1 MRNRRGDEFVEAAM
15 VLPVLILTI
24 LSMILL
30 MLFFFSCL
38 QDQTDMHR
46 SMLARSAGSE
56 KTFQVCRDSVRT
68 SRHAGGIVDML
79 LRRDTAGRLYIIDEA
94 DFIRAGDLLELAE

>member
-1 MRNRRGDEFVEAAM
+1 MKNKRGDEFVEAAM

-38 QDQTDMHR
+38 QAQTDMHR
-46 SMLARSAGSE
+46 EMLAYSANSE
-56 KTFQVCRDSVRT
+56 KTFQIHRQNTET

-79 LRRDTAGRLYIIDEA
+79 LHKAVDGRLYIINEA
-94 DFIRAGDLLELAE
+94 DFIRAGDLLDLA

>member
-1 MRNRRGDEFVEAAM
+1 M
-15 VLPVLILTI
+15 VLPVLILTV

-38 QDQTDMHR
+38 QDQTELHR
-46 SMLARSAGSE
+46 SMLAYSARCE
-56 KTFQVCRDSVRT
+56 KTFQIHRDSVRT

-79 LRRDTAGRLYIIDEA
+79 LRRDIEGRLYIIDEA
-94 DFIRAGDLLELAE
+94 GFIRAGDLLDLAE

>member
-30 MLFFFSCL
+30 MLFFFSCM
-38 QDQTDMHR
+38 QDQTDMHCR
-46 SMLARSAGSE
+46 MLAHGAESGR
-56 KTFQVCRDSVRT
+56 TFQIYRDSVRT

-79 LRRDTAGRLYIIDEA
+79 LRRNTDGRLYIIDEA
-94 DFIRAGDLLELAE
+94 DFIRAGDLLDLAE

>member
-1 MRNRRGDEFVEAAM
+1 M
-15 VLPVLILTI
+15 VLPVLLLTI

-38 QDQTDMHR
+38 QDQTDMHQE
-46 SMLARSAGSE
+46 MLAYSTESE
-56 KTFQVCRDSVRT
+56 KTFQIYRQSAET

-79 LRRDTAGRLYIIDEA
+79 LHKDMGARLYIINEA
-94 DFIRAGDLLELAE
+94 DFIRAGDLLDLA